1 MKRYALLLVAMVI
14 LNGCSYATN
23 YGVHGAL
30 FEAEAKIVDCEL
42 EGALDTLQ
50 RFTVVGSNKEKAIAF
65 EYMGVVYQ
73 EQMDLQAFNH
83 TVDRFLFS
91 EMGRGQS
98 RESTI
103 HKWNEKRREIR
114 ELRVYELGR
123 PECATD
129 FVTAL

>member
-1 MKRYALLLVAMVI
+1 MKRIATVLGVALV
-14 LNGCSYATN
+14 LNGCTFATS

-30 FEAEAKIVDCEL
+30 FEAESKIVNCEL
-42 EGALDTLQ
+42 ESALDTLQ
-50 RFTVVGSNKEKAIAF
+50 RFTVVGSNKEKGIAF

-91 EMGRGQS
+91 EMGRGKNRQ
-98 RESTI
+98 ETI
-103 HKWNEKRREIR
+103 RQWNEKRREIR

-123 PECATD
+123 AECATD